1 MSGLDRAEHWN
12 RVYATKRETEV
23 SWFEAEASLSLALI
37 KSWSRSTDDAAID
50 IGGGASRLAGG
61 LLEAGYSDIA
71 VLDLSEEALTV
82 SKRRLGENSLGV
94 NWIVADVTNWQPPRS
109 YHIWHDR
116 AAFHFLT
123 AAADQGAYIACLKK
137 ALHPGGYA
145 IIGTFALDG
154 PEMCSNLPVARY
166 SHETLAQTL
175 GPIFELA
182 ETRMFSHRTPLGRIQ
197 QFQFSVFRR
206 RDDD

>member
-1 MSGLDRAEHWN
+1 MSVLDRAEHWN

-23 SWFEAEASLSLALI
+23 SWFETEASLSLALI

-61 LLEAGYSDIA
+61 LLEAGYPDIT
-71 VLDLSEEALTV
+71 VLDLSQEALEV
-82 SKRRLGENSLGV
+82 SKRRLGERSLDV
-94 NWIVADVTNWQPPRS
+94 KWIVADVTKWQPPRG

-123 AAADQGAYIACLKK
+123 AAADRAAYVACLKK

-145 IIGTFALDG
+145 IVGTFALDG
-154 PEMCSNLPVARY
+154 PEMCSNLPVVRY

-175 GPIFELA
+175 GPSFDLA
-182 ETRMFSHRTPLGRIQ
+182 ETRTFSHRTPLGRIQ